1 VDKMIPKTRA
11 YESSKVTP
19 PHSRAEVE
27 DLLSKFNITKTMWK
41 RDDPQS
47 SYFVFEKPY
56 DGVKQA
62 IAYKVGLPFIEK
74 KTRSGKKEFD
84 EVRSYRFFFHI
95 FKAAMLNFDIG
106 MEFEQIFGNFMVVS
120 KALDG
125 TPLSVQ
131 DKIGIALVQGKSPA
145 LELASQ

>member
-1 VDKMIPKTRA
+1 MIPKSKA
-11 YESSKVTP
+11 YATSRVTP
-19 PHSRAEVE
+19 AHSRGDVE

-41 RDDPQS
+41 RDEPMH
-47 SYFVFEKPY
+47 SYFVFEKPF

-74 KTRSGKKEFD
+74 KTRYGKEFD

-106 MEFEQIFGNFMVVS
+106 MEFEQIFGNFMIIG
-120 KALDG
+120 KLPDG
-125 TPLSVQ
+125 SPMSIQ
-131 DKIGIALVQGKSPA
+131 DKITDNLMRGEQPA
-145 LELASQ
+145 LEAKS

>member
-1 VDKMIPKTRA
+1 MIPKTRA
-11 YESSKVTP
+11 YEASKVTP
-19 PHSRAEVE
+19 PLSRAEVE

-56 DGVKQA
+56 DGVKEA
-62 IAYKVGLPFIEK
+62 IAYKVGLPFIERK
-74 KTRSGKKEFD
+74 NRHGKTEYD

-106 MEFEQIFGNFMVVS
+106 MEFEQIFGNFMVVG
-120 KALDG
+120 KLPDG
-125 TPLSVQ
+125 TPLSLQ
-131 DKIGIALVQGKSPA
+131 DKVSMALVQGKAPA
-145 LELASQ
+145 LELIT